1 MLFFIQFMGKKRCN
15 WCRGDH
21 LYENYHDTE
30 WGVPVFEDNILFESL
45 TLEIFQSGLSWITI
59 LKKREGFLKAFDSFD
74 IYKIAAYDIKKEK
87 ELIANTNIVR
97 NNLKIKAT
105 INNAKAIIRIQEEY
119 NSFSK
124 YIWAYINN
132 DPIINKFKSLNE
144 VPTNTPLSKKICID
158 LKKKGFKFIG
168 PTIIYSFMQ
177 AVGMTNDHLIDCFCH
192 PIQLIK
198 RVNRHPLH

>member
-1 MLFFIQFMGKKRCN
+1 MTKRRCD
-15 WCRGDH
+15 WCKGNH
-21 LYENYHDTE
+21 LYENYHDIV

-59 LKKREGFLKAFDSFD
+59 LKKREGFIKAFDSFD
-74 IYKIAAYDIKKEK
+74 IYKIASYDIKKEK
-87 ELIANTNIVR
+87 ELIANTSIIR

-105 INNAKAIIRIQEEY
+105 INNAKAIKRIQEEH

-124 YIWAYINN
+124 YIWNYVNN
-132 DPIINKFKSLNE
+132 NPIINKFKSLNE
-144 VPTNTPLSKKICID
+144 VPNNTPLAKKICID

-177 AVGMTNDHLIDCFCH
+177 AIGMTNDHLIYCFCH
-192 PIQLIK
+192 PMQLIK
-198 RVNRHPLH
+198 KANRRPLH

>member
-1 MLFFIQFMGKKRCN
+1 MTKRRCDWCN
-15 WCRGDH
+15 GNH
-21 LYENYHDTE
+21 LYENYHDIV

-59 LKKREGFLKAFDSFD
+59 LKKREGFIKAFDSFD
-74 IYKIAAYDIKKEK
+74 INKIASYDIKKEK
-87 ELIANTNIVR
+87 ELIANTSIIR

-105 INNAKAIIRIQEEY
+105 INNAKAIIKIQEEH

-124 YIWAYINN
+124 YIWNYVNN

-144 VPTNTPLSKKICID
+144 VPNNTPLAKKICID

-177 AVGMTNDHLIDCFCH
+177 AIGMTNDHLIYCFCH
-192 PIQLIK
+192 PMQLIK
-198 RVNRHPLH
+198 KVNRRPLH

>member
-1 MLFFIQFMGKKRCN
+1 MTKRRCD
-15 WCRGDH
+15 WCKGNH
-21 LYENYHDTE
+21 LYENYHDIV

-59 LKKREGFLKAFDSFD
+59 LKKREGFIKAFDSFD
-74 IYKIAAYDIKKEK
+74 IYKISSYDIKKEK
-87 ELIANTNIVR
+87 ELIANTSIIR

-105 INNAKAIIRIQEEY
+105 INNAKAIIKIQEEH

-124 YIWAYINN
+124 YIWNYVNN
-132 DPIINKFKSLNE
+132 DPIINRFKSLNE
-144 VPTNTPLSKKICID
+144 VPNNTPLAKKICID

-177 AVGMTNDHLIDCFCH
+177 AIGMTNDHLIYCFCH
-192 PIQLIK
+192 PMQLIK
-198 RVNRHPLH
+198 RANRRPLH

>member
-1 MLFFIQFMGKKRCN
+1 MTKRRCD
-15 WCRGDH
+15 WCKGDH
-21 LYENYHDTE
+21 LYENYHDNV

-59 LKKREGFLKAFDSFD
+59 LKKREGFIKAFDSFD
-74 IYKIAAYDIKKEK
+74 IYKIASYDIKKEK
-87 ELIANTNIVR
+87 ELIANTSIIR

-105 INNAKAIIRIQEEY
+105 INNAKAIKRIQEEH

-124 YIWAYINN
+124 YIWNYVNN

-144 VPTNTPLSKKICID
+144 VPNNTPLAKKICID
-158 LKKKGFKFIG
+158 LKKKGLKFIG

-177 AVGMTNDHLIDCFCH
+177 AIGMTNDHLIYCFCH
-192 PIQLIK
+192 PMQLIK
-198 RVNRHPLH
+198 KANRRPLH

>member
-1 MLFFIQFMGKKRCN
+1 MTKKRCD

-59 LKKREGFLKAFDSFD
+59 LKKREGFIKAFDSFD
-74 IYKIAAYDIKKEK
+74 IYKIASYDIKKEK
-87 ELIANTNIVR
+87 ELIANTSIIR

-105 INNAKAIIRIQEEY
+105 INNAKAIIRIQEEH

-124 YIWAYINN
+124 YIWNYVNN

-144 VPTNTPLSKKICID
+144 VPNNTPLAEKICID

-177 AVGMTNDHLIDCFCH
+177 AIGMTNDHLIYCFCH
-192 PIQLIK
+192 PMQLIK
-198 RVNRHPLH
+198 KVDRRPLH

>member
-1 MLFFIQFMGKKRCN
+1 MTKRRCD
-15 WCRGDH
+15 WCKGNH
-21 LYENYHDTE
+21 LYENYHDIV

-59 LKKREGFLKAFDSFD
+59 LKKREGFIKAFDSFD
-74 IYKIAAYDIKKEK
+74 IYKIASYDIKKEK
-87 ELIANTNIVR
+87 ELIANTSIIR

-105 INNAKAIIRIQEEY
+105 INNAKAIIKIQEEH

-124 YIWAYINN
+124 YIWNYVNN

-144 VPTNTPLSKKICID
+144 VPNNTPLAKKICID

-177 AVGMTNDHLIDCFCH
+177 AIGMTNDHLIYCFCH
-192 PIQLIK
+192 PMQLIK
-198 RVNRHPLH
+198 KVDRRPLH

>member
-1 MLFFIQFMGKKRCN
+1 MTKRRCDWCN
-15 WCRGDH
+15 GNH
-21 LYENYHDTE
+21 LYENYHDIV

-59 LKKREGFLKAFDSFD
+59 LKKREGFIKAFDSFD
-74 IYKIAAYDIKKEK
+74 IYKIASYDIKKEK
-87 ELIANTNIVR
+87 ELIANTSIIR

-105 INNAKAIIRIQEEY
+105 INNAKAFIKIQEEH

-124 YIWAYINN
+124 YIWNYVNN

-144 VPTNTPLSKKICID
+144 VPNNTPLAEKICID

-177 AVGMTNDHLIDCFCH
+177 AIGMTNDHLIYCFCH
-192 PIQLIK
+192 PMQLIK
-198 RVNRHPLH
+198 KVNRRPLH

>member
-1 MLFFIQFMGKKRCN
+1 MTKRRCD
-15 WCRGDH
+15 WCKGDH
-21 LYENYHDTE
+21 LYENYHDNV

-59 LKKREGFLKAFDSFD
+59 LKKREGFIKAFDSFD
-74 IYKIAAYDIKKEK
+74 IYKIASYDIKKEK
-87 ELIANTNIVR
+87 ELIANTSIIR

-105 INNAKAIIRIQEEY
+105 INNAKAIIKIQEEH

-124 YIWAYINN
+124 YIWNYVNN

-144 VPTNTPLSKKICID
+144 VPNNTPLAKKICID

-177 AVGMTNDHLIDCFCH
+177 AIGMTNDHLIYCFCH
-192 PIQLIK
+192 PMQLIK
-198 RVNRHPLH
+198 KANRRPLH

>member
-1 MLFFIQFMGKKRCN
+1 MTKRRCD
-15 WCRGDH
+15 WCKGDH
-21 LYENYHDTE
+21 LYENYHDNV

-59 LKKREGFLKAFDSFD
+59 LKKREGFIKAFDSFD
-74 IYKIAAYDIKKEK
+74 IYKIASYDIKKEK
-87 ELIANTNIVR
+87 ELIANTSIIR

-105 INNAKAIIRIQEEY
+105 INNAKAIKRIQEEH

-124 YIWAYINN
+124 YIWNYVNN

-144 VPTNTPLSKKICID
+144 VPNNTPLAKKICID

-177 AVGMTNDHLIDCFCH
+177 AIGMTNDHLIYCFCH
-192 PIQLIK
+192 PMQLIK
-198 RVNRHPLH
+198 KVNRRPLH

>member
-1 MLFFIQFMGKKRCN
+1 MTKRRCD
-15 WCRGDH
+15 WCKGDH
-21 LYENYHDTE
+21 LYENYHDIV

-59 LKKREGFLKAFDSFD
+59 LKKREGFIKAFDSFD
-74 IYKIAAYDIKKEK
+74 INKIASYDIKKEK
-87 ELIANTNIVR
+87 ELIANTSIIR

-105 INNAKAIIRIQEEY
+105 INNAKAIIKIQEEH

-124 YIWAYINN
+124 YIWNYVNN

-144 VPTNTPLSKKICID
+144 VPNNTPLAKKICID

-177 AVGMTNDHLIDCFCH
+177 AIGMTNDHLIYCFCH
-192 PIQLIK
+192 PMQLIK
-198 RVNRHPLH
+198 KANRRPLH

>member
-1 MLFFIQFMGKKRCN
+1 MTKRRCD
-15 WCRGDH
+15 WCKGNH
-21 LYENYHDTE
+21 LYENYHDIV
-30 WGVPVFEDNILFESL
+30 WGVPVFEDNILFETL

-59 LKKREGFLKAFDSFD
+59 LKKREGFIKAFDSFD
-74 IYKIAAYDIKKEK
+74 IYKIASYDIKKEK
-87 ELIANTNIVR
+87 ELIANTSIIR

-105 INNAKAIIRIQEEY
+105 INNAKAIIKIQEEH

-124 YIWAYINN
+124 YIWNYVNN

-144 VPTNTPLSKKICID
+144 VPNNTPLAKKICVD

-177 AVGMTNDHLIDCFCH
+177 AIGMTNDHLIYCFCH
-192 PIQLIK
+192 PMQLIK
-198 RVNRHPLH
+198 KVNRRPLH

>member
-1 MLFFIQFMGKKRCN
+1 MGKKRCN

>member
-1 MLFFIQFMGKKRCN
+1 MTKRRCD
-15 WCRGDH
+15 WCKGDH
-21 LYENYHDTE
+21 LYENYHDIV

-59 LKKREGFLKAFDSFD
+59 LKKREGFIKAFDSFD
-74 IYKIAAYDIKKEK
+74 INKIASYDIKKEK
-87 ELIANTNIVR
+87 ELIANTSIIR

-105 INNAKAIIRIQEEY
+105 INNAKAIIKIQEEH

-124 YIWAYINN
+124 YIWNYVNN

-144 VPTNTPLSKKICID
+144 VPNNTPLAKKICID

-177 AVGMTNDHLIDCFCH
+177 AIGMTNDHLIYCFCH
-192 PIQLIK
+192 PMQLIK
-198 RVNRHPLH
+198 KVNRRPLH

>member
-1 MLFFIQFMGKKRCN
+1 MTKRRCD
-15 WCRGDH
+15 WCKGDH
-21 LYENYHDTE
+21 LYENYHDNV

-59 LKKREGFLKAFDSFD
+59 LKKREGFIKAFDSFD
-74 IYKIAAYDIKKEK
+74 IYKIASYDIKKEK
-87 ELIANTNIVR
+87 ELIANTSIIR

-105 INNAKAIIRIQEEY
+105 INNAKAIIRIQEEH

-124 YIWAYINN
+124 YIWNYVNN

-144 VPTNTPLSKKICID
+144 VPNNTPLAKKICID

-177 AVGMTNDHLIDCFCH
+177 AIGMTNDHLIYCFCH
-192 PIQLIK
+192 PMQLIK
-198 RVNRHPLH
+198 KVNRRPLH

>member
-1 MLFFIQFMGKKRCN
+1 MTKRRCD
-15 WCRGDH
+15 WCKGNH
-21 LYENYHDTE
+21 LYENYHDIV

-59 LKKREGFLKAFDSFD
+59 LKKREGFIKAFDSFD
-74 IYKIAAYDIKKEK
+74 IYKIASYDIKKEK
-87 ELIANTNIVR
+87 ELIANTSIIR

-105 INNAKAIIRIQEEY
+105 INNAKAIIKIQEEH

-124 YIWAYINN
+124 YIWNYVNN

-144 VPTNTPLSKKICID
+144 VPNNTPLAKKICID

-177 AVGMTNDHLIDCFCH
+177 AIGMTNDHLIYCFCH
-192 PIQLIK
+192 PMQLIK
-198 RVNRHPLH
+198 KVNRRPLH

>member
-1 MLFFIQFMGKKRCN
+1 MTKRRCD
-15 WCRGDH
+15 WCKGDH
-21 LYENYHDTE
+21 LYENYHDIV

-124 YIWAYINN
+124 YIWAYVNN
-132 DPIINKFKSLNE
+132 DPIINVDEIL
-144 VPTNTPLSKKICID
+144 VKKNKEIIKIDKTKNPID
-158 LKKKGFKFIG
+158 LNIELLKISERNF
-168 PTIIYSFMQ
+168 
-177 AVGMTNDHLIDCFCH
+177 LR
-192 PIQLIK
+192 L
-198 RVNRHPLH
+198 L

>member
-1 MLFFIQFMGKKRCN
+1 MTKRRCD
-15 WCRGDH
+15 WCKGNH
-21 LYENYHDTE
+21 LYENYHDIV

-59 LKKREGFLKAFDSFD
+59 LKKREGFIKAFDSFD
-74 IYKIAAYDIKKEK
+74 INKIASYDIKKEK
-87 ELIANTNIVR
+87 ELIANTSIIR

-105 INNAKAIIRIQEEY
+105 INNAKAIKRIQEEH

-124 YIWAYINN
+124 YIWNYVNN

-144 VPTNTPLSKKICID
+144 VPNNTPLAKKICID
-158 LKKKGFKFIG
+158 LKKKGLKFIG

-177 AVGMTNDHLIDCFCH
+177 AIGMTNDHLIYCFCH
-192 PIQLIK
+192 PMQLIK
-198 RVNRHPLH
+198 KANRRPLH

>member
-1 MLFFIQFMGKKRCN
+1 MTKRRCD
-15 WCRGDH
+15 WCKGDH
-21 LYENYHDTE
+21 LYENYHDIV

-59 LKKREGFLKAFDSFD
+59 LKKREGFIKAFDSFD
-74 IYKIAAYDIKKEK
+74 IYKIAMYDIKKEK
-87 ELIANTNIVR
+87 ELIANTSIIR

-105 INNAKAIIRIQEEY
+105 INNAKAIIKIQEEH

-124 YIWAYINN
+124 YIWNYVNN

-144 VPTNTPLSKKICID
+144 VPNNTPLAEKICID

-177 AVGMTNDHLIDCFCH
+177 AIGMTNDHLIYCFCH
-192 PIQLIK
+192 PMQLIK
-198 RVNRHPLH
+198 KVNRRPLH

>member
-1 MLFFIQFMGKKRCN
+1 MTKRRCD
-15 WCRGDH
+15 WCKGDH
-21 LYENYHDTE
+21 LYENYHDNV

-59 LKKREGFLKAFDSFD
+59 LKKREGFIKAFDSFD
-74 IYKIAAYDIKKEK
+74 IYKIAMYDIKKEK
-87 ELIANTNIVR
+87 ELIANTSIIR

-105 INNAKAIIRIQEEY
+105 INNAKAIKRIQEEH

-124 YIWAYINN
+124 YIWNYVNN

-144 VPTNTPLSKKICID
+144 VPNNTPLAKKICID
-158 LKKKGFKFIG
+158 LKKKGLKFIG

-177 AVGMTNDHLIDCFCH
+177 AIGMTNDHLIYCFCH
-192 PIQLIK
+192 PMQLIK
-198 RVNRHPLH
+198 KANRRPLH

>member
-1 MLFFIQFMGKKRCN
+1 MTKKRCD

-59 LKKREGFLKAFDSFD
+59 LKKREGFIKAFDSFD
-74 IYKIAAYDIKKEK
+74 IYKIASYDIKKEK
-87 ELIANTNIVR
+87 ELIANTSIIR

-119 NSFSK
+119 DSFSK
-124 YIWAYINN
+124 YIWGYVNN
-132 DPIINKFKSLNE
+132 DPIINKFKCLNE

-158 LKKKGFKFIG
+158 LKKRGFKFIG

-198 RVNRHPLH
+198 RANRLPLH

>member
-1 MLFFIQFMGKKRCN
+1 MTKRRCDWCN
-15 WCRGDH
+15 GNH
-21 LYENYHDTE
+21 LYENYHDIV

-59 LKKREGFLKAFDSFD
+59 LKKREGFIKAFDSFD
-74 IYKIAAYDIKKEK
+74 IYKIASYDIKKEK
-87 ELIANTNIVR
+87 ELIANTSIIR

-105 INNAKAIIRIQEEY
+105 INNAKAIIKIQEEH

-124 YIWAYINN
+124 YIWNYVNN

-144 VPTNTPLSKKICID
+144 VPNNTPLAEKICID

-177 AVGMTNDHLIDCFCH
+177 AIGMTNDHLIYCFCH
-192 PIQLIK
+192 PMQLIK
-198 RVNRHPLH
+198 KVNRRPLH

>member
-1 MLFFIQFMGKKRCN
+1 MTKRRCD
-15 WCRGDH
+15 WCKGNH
-21 LYENYHDTE
+21 LYENYHDIV

-59 LKKREGFLKAFDSFD
+59 LKKREGFIKAFDSFD
-74 IYKIAAYDIKKEK
+74 IYKIASYDIKKEK
-87 ELIANTNIVR
+87 ELIANTSIIR

-105 INNAKAIIRIQEEY
+105 INNAKAIIKIQEEH

-124 YIWAYINN
+124 YIWNYVNN

-144 VPTNTPLSKKICID
+144 VPNNTPLAEKICID

-177 AVGMTNDHLIDCFCH
+177 AIGMTNDHLIYCFCH
-192 PIQLIK
+192 PMQLIK
-198 RVNRHPLH
+198 KVNRRPLH

>member
-1 MLFFIQFMGKKRCN
+1 MTKKRCN

-21 LYENYHDTE
+21 LYENYHDTV

-59 LKKREGFLKAFDSFD
+59 LKKRDGFLKAFDSFD
-74 IYKIAAYDIKKEK
+74 INKISAYDIKKEK

-124 YIWAYINN
+124 YIWAYVNN

-144 VPTNTPLSKKICID
+144 VTTNTPLSKKICID
-158 LKKKGFKFIG
+158 LKKRGFKFIG

-198 RVNRHPLH
+198 RANRLPLH

>member
-1 MLFFIQFMGKKRCN
+1 MTKRRCD
-15 WCRGDH
+15 WCKGDH
-21 LYENYHDTE
+21 LYENYHDIV

-59 LKKREGFLKAFDSFD
+59 LKKREGFIKAFDSFD
-74 IYKIAAYDIKKEK
+74 IYKIASYDIKKEK
-87 ELIANTNIVR
+87 ELIANTSIIR

-105 INNAKAIIRIQEEY
+105 INNAKAIIKIQEEH

-124 YIWAYINN
+124 YIWNYVNN
-132 DPIINKFKSLNE
+132 DPIINNFKSLNE
-144 VPTNTPLSKKICID
+144 VPNNTPLAKKICID

-177 AVGMTNDHLIDCFCH
+177 AIGMTNDHLIYCFCH
-192 PIQLIK
+192 PMQLIK
-198 RVNRHPLH
+198 KVNRRPLH

>member
-1 MLFFIQFMGKKRCN
+1 MTKIRCD

-21 LYENYHDTE
+21 LYEYYHDTV

-59 LKKREGFLKAFDSFD
+59 LKKREGFIKAFDSFD

-87 ELIANTNIVR
+87 ELIANASIIR

-124 YIWAYINN
+124 YIWGYVNN
-132 DPIINKFKSLNE
+132 DPIINKFKCLSE
-144 VPTNTPLSKKICID
+144 VPTNTPLAKKICID

-192 PIQLIK
+192 PMKLIK

>member
-1 MLFFIQFMGKKRCN
+1 MTKRRCD
-15 WCRGDH
+15 WCKGDH
-21 LYENYHDTE
+21 LYENYHDIV

-59 LKKREGFLKAFDSFD
+59 LKKREGFIKAFDSFD
-74 IYKIAAYDIKKEK
+74 INKIASYDIKKEK
-87 ELIANTNIVR
+87 ELIANTSIIR

-105 INNAKAIIRIQEEY
+105 INNAKAIIKIQEEH

-124 YIWAYINN
+124 YIWNYVNN
-132 DPIINKFKSLNE
+132 DPIINNFKSLNE
-144 VPTNTPLSKKICID
+144 VPNNTPLAKKICID

-177 AVGMTNDHLIDCFCH
+177 AIGMTNDHLIYCFCH
-192 PIQLIK
+192 PMQLIK
-198 RVNRHPLH
+198 KVNRRPLH

>member
-1 MLFFIQFMGKKRCN
+1 MTKRRCDWCN
-15 WCRGDH
+15 GDH
-21 LYENYHDTE
+21 LYENYHDIV

-59 LKKREGFLKAFDSFD
+59 LKKREGFIKAFDSFD
-74 IYKIAAYDIKKEK
+74 IYKIASNDIKKEK
-87 ELIANTNIVR
+87 ELIANTSIIR

-105 INNAKAIIRIQEEY
+105 INNAKAIKRIQEEH

-124 YIWAYINN
+124 YIWNYVNN

-144 VPTNTPLSKKICID
+144 VPNNTPLAKKICID

-177 AVGMTNDHLIDCFCH
+177 AIGMTNDHLIYCFCH
-192 PIQLIK
+192 PMQLIK
-198 RVNRHPLH
+198 KVNRRPLH

>member
-1 MLFFIQFMGKKRCN
+1 MTKRRCD
-15 WCRGDH
+15 WCKGDH
-21 LYENYHDTE
+21 LYENYHDNV

-59 LKKREGFLKAFDSFD
+59 LKKREGFIKAFDSFD
-74 IYKIAAYDIKKEK
+74 IYKIAMYDIKKEK
-87 ELIANTNIVR
+87 ELIANTSIIR

-105 INNAKAIIRIQEEY
+105 INNAKAIKRIQEEH

-124 YIWAYINN
+124 YIWNYVNN

-144 VPTNTPLSKKICID
+144 VPNNTPLAKKICID

-177 AVGMTNDHLIDCFCH
+177 AIGMTNDHLIYCFCH
-192 PIQLIK
+192 PMQLIK
-198 RVNRHPLH
+198 KANRRPLH

>member
-1 MLFFIQFMGKKRCN
+1 MTKRRCD
-15 WCRGDH
+15 WCKGDH
-21 LYENYHDTE
+21 LYENYHDIV

-59 LKKREGFLKAFDSFD
+59 LKKREGFIKAFDSFD
-74 IYKIAAYDIKKEK
+74 IYKIASYDIKKEK
-87 ELIANTNIVR
+87 ELIANTSIIR

-105 INNAKAIIRIQEEY
+105 INNAKAIIKIQEEH

-124 YIWAYINN
+124 YIWNYVNN

-144 VPTNTPLSKKICID
+144 VPNNTPLAEKICID

-177 AVGMTNDHLIDCFCH
+177 AIGMTNDHLIYCFCH
-192 PIQLIK
+192 PMQLIK
-198 RVNRHPLH
+198 KANRRPLH

>member
-1 MLFFIQFMGKKRCN
+1 MTKRRCD
-15 WCRGDH
+15 WCKGNH
-21 LYENYHDTE
+21 LYENYHDIV

-59 LKKREGFLKAFDSFD
+59 LKKREGFIKAFDSFD
-74 IYKIAAYDIKKEK
+74 VYKIASYDIKKEK
-87 ELIANTNIVR
+87 ELIANTSIIR

-105 INNAKAIIRIQEEY
+105 INNAKAIIKIQEEH

-124 YIWAYINN
+124 YIWNYVNN

-144 VPTNTPLSKKICID
+144 VPNNTPLAEKICID

-177 AVGMTNDHLIDCFCH
+177 AIGMTNDHLIYCFCH
-192 PIQLIK
+192 PMQLIK
-198 RVNRHPLH
+198 KVNRRPLH

>member
-1 MLFFIQFMGKKRCN
+1 MTKRRCD
-15 WCRGDH
+15 WCKGNH
-21 LYENYHDTE
+21 LYENYHDIM

-59 LKKREGFLKAFDSFD
+59 LKKREGFIKAFDSFD
-74 IYKIAAYDIKKEK
+74 IYKIASYDIKKEK
-87 ELIANTNIVR
+87 ELIANTSIIR

-105 INNAKAIIRIQEEY
+105 INNAKAIIKIQEEH

-124 YIWAYINN
+124 YIWNYVNN

-144 VPTNTPLSKKICID
+144 VPNNTPLAKKICID
-158 LKKKGFKFIG
+158 LKKKGLKFIG

-177 AVGMTNDHLIDCFCH
+177 AIGMTNDHLIYCFCH
-192 PIQLIK
+192 PMQLIK
-198 RVNRHPLH
+198 KANRRPLH

>member
-1 MLFFIQFMGKKRCN
+1 MTKRRCD
-15 WCRGDH
+15 WCKGNH
-21 LYENYHDTE
+21 LYENYHDIV

-59 LKKREGFLKAFDSFD
+59 LKKREGFIKAFDSFD
-74 IYKIAAYDIKKEK
+74 IYKIASYDIKKEK
-87 ELIANTNIVR
+87 ELIANTSIIR

-105 INNAKAIIRIQEEY
+105 INNAKAIIKIQEEH

-124 YIWAYINN
+124 YIWNYVNN

-144 VPTNTPLSKKICID
+144 VPNNTPLAKKICID

-177 AVGMTNDHLIDCFCH
+177 AVGMTNDHLIYCFCH
-192 PIQLIK
+192 PMQLIK
-198 RVNRHPLH
+198 RANRRPLH